1 MSNAYNTPGSNLST
15 TSNNDLAH
23 ISADL
28 SGNGATEGAQRDV
41 ALKLRQLD
49 DQSKR
54 FLGTAFMRQGDKRL
68 IKELDDARAEA
79 ARIILGAQNE
89 SLRVKGECMTR
100 FVKAVANCGL
110 AVLENANQL
119 NMDGHFQRTKQEML
133 ERLEETE
140 LHFTAL
146 IARKAER
153 IKTAPEMLRPTLQQ
167 EAQMLLANYLVDNSA
182 IMADYSDVRKR
193 RFK

>member
-1 MSNAYNTPGSNLST
+1 MSNANNTPGSNLST
-15 TSNNDLAH
+15 TTNNDLAH

-28 SGNGATEGAQRDV
+28 SSNGATESAQRDV
-41 ALKLRQLD
+41 AIKLRELD

-68 IKELDDARAEA
+68 IKELDHARAEA
-79 ARIILGAQNE
+79 ARLILGAQNE
-89 SLRVKGECMTR
+89 SLRVKGETMVR
-100 FVKAVANCGL
+100 YVKAVANCGL

-146 IARKAER
+146 IARKADR
-153 IKTAPEMLRPTLQQ
+153 IQTAPEILKPTLQQ
-167 EAQMLLANYLVDNSA
+167 EAQMLIGNYLSDNTA